1 MLYDVIDHE
10 TGELY
15 LSTATL
21 LEVIKFLFRYECELM
36 PAPDFLDAKNRSEND
51 FYVLPNIEVSD

>member
-10 TGELY
+10 TGEIY
-15 LSTATL
+15 LSTATSP
-21 LEVIKFLFRYECELM
+21 EVSKFLVQYECRVM

-51 FYVLPNIEVSD
+51 FYVLPSIEVTD

>member
-10 TGELY
+10 TGEIY
-15 LSTATL
+15 LSTATAP
-21 LEVIKFLFRYECELM
+21 EVSKFLVHYECSLM

-51 FYVLPNIEVSD
+51 FYVLPQIEVTD